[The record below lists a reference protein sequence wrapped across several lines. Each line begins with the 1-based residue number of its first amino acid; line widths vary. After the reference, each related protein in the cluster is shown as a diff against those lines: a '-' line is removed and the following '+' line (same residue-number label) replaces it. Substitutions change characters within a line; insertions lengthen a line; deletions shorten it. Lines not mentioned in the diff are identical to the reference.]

1 MDQQDRTRF
10 SMPVATPDFFIVGA
24 PRCGTT
30 AMYEYLRAHPDVY
43 MPLHKEPMYFGQ
55 DLTQLHVRL
64 TERDY
69 LALFAEARP
78 GQRTGE
84 ATTWYLFSKTAASE
98 IREFSPDARIII
110 MLRHPVDVMYS
121 LHRELL
127 FYRGETIDD
136 FAEALAAEPDRREG
150 RRLGPSR
157 RPEVLLYRQAVHFAE
172 QVERY
177 LDVFGRE
184 RVKII
189 LFDDFIADVEAEYA
203 DVLRFLGVDETFRPE
218 FRRVNE
224 SKEPLNRTVQAMM
237 VRPPAPVAK
246 LIPLLRRS
254 PFAHRVRAALLA
266 FNSRPVDRP
275 PMPTALRQQL
285 MAEFE
290 PEIRRL
296 AALIDRDLSGWLPAD
311 EPERRLATA

>member
-1 MDQQDRTRF
+1 
-10 SMPVATPDFFIVGA
+10 MPVTKPDFFIVGA

-30 AMYEYLRAHPDVY
+30 AMYEYLRVHPDVY

-78 GQRTGE
+78 GQRIGE

-98 IREFSPDARIII
+98 IRDFSPDARIII

-136 FAEALAAEPDRREG
+136 FAEALAAEADRREG

-157 RPEVLLYRQAVHFAE
+157 RP
-172 QVERY
+172 
-177 LDVFGRE
+177 
-184 RVKII
+184 
-189 LFDDFIADVEAEYA
+189 
-203 DVLRFLGVDETFRPE
+203 
-218 FRRVNE
+218 
-224 SKEPLNRTVQAMM
+224 
-237 VRPPAPVAK
+237 
-246 LIPLLRRS
+246 
-254 PFAHRVRAALLA
+254 
-266 FNSRPVDRP
+266 DRP
-275 PMPTALRQQL
+275 SR
-285 MAEFE
+285 
-290 PEIRRL
+290 
-296 AALIDRDLSGWLPAD
+296 
-311 EPERRLATA
+311 